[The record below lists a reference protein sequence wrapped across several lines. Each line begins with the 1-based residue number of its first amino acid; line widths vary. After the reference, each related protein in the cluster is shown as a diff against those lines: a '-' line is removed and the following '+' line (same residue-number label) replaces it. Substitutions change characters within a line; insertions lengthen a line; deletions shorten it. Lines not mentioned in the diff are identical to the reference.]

1 MLGHRYHLGKII
13 SQYDLSSNLLFR
25 LIAEKSWSARVQIM
39 NGHAFERC
47 LVEIMAEMAEK
58 KGLKHK
64 PLAIA
69 AWPDRKDPGTK
80 WRKIRNGT
88 DPRGFQVQ
96 DAYDLALAM
105 GISFLELCGMA
116 QGLLLQTTNQQVQKT
131 VSPEEQKSKTI
142 DIPGQTKHAHAAR
155 IGENAG

>member
-1 MLGHRYHLGKII
+1 
-13 SQYDLSSNLLFR
+13 
-25 LIAEKSWSARVQIM
+25 M

-131 VSPEEQKSKTI
+131 VSPEGQKSKTI
-142 DIPGQTKHAHAAR
+142 DIPGQTKHAHTAR

>member
-1 MLGHRYHLGKII
+1 
-13 SQYDLSSNLLFR
+13 
-25 LIAEKSWSARVQIM
+25 M

-116 QGLLLQTTNQQVQKT
+116 QGLLLQTTNQQVQKPI
-131 VSPEEQKSKTI
+131 SPEEQKSRSI
-142 DIPGQTKHAHAAR
+142 DMPGQTQHTHTAR
-155 IGENAG
+155 IGKNAG